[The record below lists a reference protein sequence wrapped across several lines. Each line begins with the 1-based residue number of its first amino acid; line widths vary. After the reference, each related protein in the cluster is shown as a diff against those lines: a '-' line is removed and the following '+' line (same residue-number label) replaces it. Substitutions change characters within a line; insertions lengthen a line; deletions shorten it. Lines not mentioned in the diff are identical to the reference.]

1 MSDEFFYEYK
11 ERIKIV
17 INELK
22 QENKQLK
29 IKLEISNK
37 EIERLENEN
46 KSLKQKLAEKEETK
60 TL

>member
-29 IKLEISNK
+29 IKLEVSNK